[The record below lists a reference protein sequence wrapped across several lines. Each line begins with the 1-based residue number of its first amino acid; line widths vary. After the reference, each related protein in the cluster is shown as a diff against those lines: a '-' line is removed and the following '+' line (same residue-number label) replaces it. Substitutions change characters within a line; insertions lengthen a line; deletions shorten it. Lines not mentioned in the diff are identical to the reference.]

1 MSLRIEWQ
9 VAMQVSCIQS
19 FWSTNQLFWAAF
31 PRLEETYGSARQ
43 RDEKW
48 VRKNSIFLFFKN
60 GSAPKREMLW
70 RHPTGNH
77 QGESKAILF
86 GLVSNWA
93 ILFKYS
99 KCWDW
104 KSNGRKDKNVCKWYF
119 SGSGGSRPGPVCGA
133 PWLGVEE
140 GAGHGLLGTLGHRK
154 RWPAPTQ
161 CCCSVLLLSAAQCYS
176 VLLSAAQCCCSD
188 TLAAAAAFLLLK

>member
-1 MSLRIEWQ
+1 M
-9 VAMQVSCIQS
+9 AMQVSCIQS

-161 CCCSVLLLSAAQCYS
+161 CCCSVLLSATQCCS
-176 VLLSAAQCCCSD
+176 VLLSAAAQ
-188 TLAAAAAFLLLK
+188 TLLLPLQPSCS